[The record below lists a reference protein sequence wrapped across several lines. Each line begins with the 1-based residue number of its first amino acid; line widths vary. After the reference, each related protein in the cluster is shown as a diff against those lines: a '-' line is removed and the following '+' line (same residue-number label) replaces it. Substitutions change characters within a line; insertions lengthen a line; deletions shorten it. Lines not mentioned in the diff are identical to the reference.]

1 MQYAVSMEPSFA
13 LGMFSAH
20 DGVPFAGLVVQ
31 GHVHRLAHGT
41 TTSEL
46 LADWEH
52 SLERLRLLAAS
63 CPDDGVRLDE
73 LHHHP
78 PVDPPGQVLCAGANY
93 TQHVREMA
101 FEHFRAAD
109 DGRTTQELQR
119 AADATVE
126 QLERSDPFLFGGLSS
141 ALCGARDDIV
151 LPGPGHEHDWELE
164 LAVVIALGGSQIA
177 EEEAMDHVAGYTIAN
192 DITTRDLVH
201 RPGFPLTDTVM
212 SKCRPTFFPVGPYI
226 VPKEF
231 VEDHRR
237 LRIKLHVNG
246 ELMQDDDVA
255 GMMHDIPRLVAYAS
269 RAATLHSGDL
279 LLTGSPSGNAAHHGG
294 RWLRPGDLVEG
305 EITGLGRQVNRC
317 VAPSP
322 RLHEVVT
329 ATVP

>member
-1 MQYAVSMEPSFA
+1 MEPSFA
-13 LGMFSAH
+13 LGTFSEH
-20 DGVPFAGLVVQ
+20 DGVPFAGLVVKE
-31 GHVHRLAHGT
+31 HVHRLARGT

-46 LADWEH
+46 LADWES
-52 SLERLRLLAAS
+52 SLKRLRVLAAAAV
-63 CPDDGVRLDE
+63 PDDGVP
-73 LHHHP
+73 LHALRHHS

-93 TQHVREMA
+93 TQHVREMV
-101 FEHFRAAD
+101 FEQFRAAQ

-126 QLERSDPFLFGGLSS
+126 QLERSDPFLFGGLAS
-141 ALCGARDDIV
+141 ALCGARDDVI

-164 LAVVIALGGSQIA
+164 LAVVIARGGSHIA

-192 DITTRDLVH
+192 DITTRDLVR

-237 LRIKLHVNG
+237 LRIRLHVNG
-246 ELMQDDDVA
+246 ELMQDDRVD
-255 GMMHDIPRLVAYAS
+255 GMMHDIPRLIAYAS
-269 RAATLHSGDL
+269 SAVTLRPGDL

-294 RWLRPGDLVEG
+294 RWLRAGDLVEG
-305 EITGLGRQVNRC
+305 EITSLGHQVNRC
-317 VAPSP
+317 VAPAQS
-322 RLHEVVT
+322 LNE
-329 ATVP
+329 TVPVTL